1 MADYPQGL
9 VRTRELS
16 DGRAV
21 TIRPIR
27 PEDAEIEQDFVRH
40 LSEESRY
47 SRFMSQLHELSA
59 SKLKYFTD
67 IDYDRHLALI
77 AVAVEGDREI
87 EIGVARYVGLPKH
100 DRCEF
105 AIAVDDAWQG
115 SGVAADTDD
124 GADGCRPRARLP
136 EHATVRCWR
145 PTIGCWAS
153 SGGSASRCAAMR
165 RIRARSRP
173 SDSSDYGRPAR
184 AAWAGLAGQGIH

>member
-1 MADYPQGL
+1 MADYPQDL

-16 DGRAV
+16 DGRVV

-27 PEDAEIEQDFVRH
+27 PGDVEIEQDFVRH

-77 AVAVEGDREI
+77 AVVAAGAEEV
-87 EIGVARYVGLPKH
+87 EIGVARYVGLPQPE
-100 DRCEF
+100 RCEF

-115 SGVAADTDD
+115 SGVAGMLMTTLMDA
-124 GADGCRPRARLP
+124 AR
-136 EHATVRCWR
+136 ERGFRSMNGTVL
-145 PTIGCWAS
+145 
-153 SGGSASRCAAMR
+153 AANR
-165 RIRARSRP
+165 RMLCFVRQLGFSVHGDAEDPGTVTVERQ
-173 SDSSDYGRPAR
+173 
-184 AAWAGLAGQGIH
+184 L

>member
-16 DGRAV
+16 EGRAV

-100 DRCEF
+100 DCCEF

-115 SGVAADTDD
+115 SGVARILMTALMD
-124 GADGCRPRARLP
+124 AARERGFRSIQGTVL
-136 EHATVRCWR
+136 ATNHRMLGFVRR
-145 PTIGCWAS
+145 LGFS
-153 SGGSASRCAAMR
+153 VH
-165 RIRARSRP
+165 
-173 SDSSDYGRPAR
+173 SDAEDPGTATAERQ
-184 AAWAGLAGQGIH
+184 L

>member
-16 DGRAV
+16 DGRRV

-27 PEDAEIEQDFVRH
+27 PGDVEIVQDFVRH
-40 LSEESRY
+40 LSQESRY
-47 SRFMSQLHELSA
+47 SRFMSQLNELSA

-115 SGVAADTDD
+115 SGVARILMTALMD
-124 GADGCRPRARLP
+124 AARERGFRNMQGTVL
-136 EHATVRCWR
+136 ATNHRMLGFVRR
-145 PTIGCWAS
+145 LGFS
-153 SGGSASRCAAMR
+153 VH
-165 RIRARSRP
+165 
-173 SDSSDYGRPAR
+173 SDAEDPGTVTAERQ
-184 AAWAGLAGQGIH
+184 L